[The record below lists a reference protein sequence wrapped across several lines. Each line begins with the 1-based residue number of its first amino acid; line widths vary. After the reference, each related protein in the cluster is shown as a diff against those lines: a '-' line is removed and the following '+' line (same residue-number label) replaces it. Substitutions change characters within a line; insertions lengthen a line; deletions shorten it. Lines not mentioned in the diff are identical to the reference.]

1 MNKFK
6 PASLSYPNK
15 HEYIFRLVL
24 SKTIEKGYLLSTPN
38 KNN

>member
-1 MNKFK
+1 MNKSK

-15 HEYIFRLVL
+15 HQDNFRLVL
-24 SKTIEKGYLLSTPN
+24 SKTFENIGLSSTSD